1 LLEGVE
7 LANHINNCFIQ
18 ATANIRELSVQ
29 PTITEVPDKYRVTVD
44 EVRLELSRVNPR
56 KATGPDNFPNL
67 KDFSD
72 ILSLPLCSIFNASIE
87 EAYLPTIWKSADVI
101 PYPKTTPV
109 KDAATDLRPISL
121 TPVMSKIGESSIYK
135 WLLEAI
141 EDRIDPNQFG
151 AIKNS
156 CTTDALMFMIHK
168 WFQALDGTVSLVRVR
183 LLDFSKA
190 FDKIDHN
197 LCTNK

>member
-1 LLEGVE
+1 M
-7 LANHINNCFIQ
+7 
-18 ATANIRELSVQ
+18 
-29 PTITEVPDKYRVTVD
+29 
-44 EVRLELSRVNPR
+44 
-56 KATGPDNFPNL
+56 
-67 KDFSD
+67 
-72 ILSLPLCSIFNASIE
+72 IE

-101 PYPKTTPV
+101 PSSKTTPV

-121 TPVMSKIGESSIYK
+121 TPVMSKIGESFIYK

-156 CTTDALMFMIHK
+156 CTTDASMFMIHK
-168 WFQALDGTVSLVRVR
+168 WFQALDVTGSLVRVC

-197 LCTNK
+197 VLINKLRD